1 MALPRV
7 RSRRIGA
14 LLVALATGLGAAVAA
29 PGAMSATQADDA
41 QGEAPRR
48 PRGSLLAQ
56 AGPMWATLTP
66 AQKDLLAPFE
76 AQWNAWSTVEKRAW
90 VVVAKRYSTLSQAKQ
105 DALRERIRDWA
116 VLTPEQ
122 RRMARLNYRIAR
134 TLPKEARDE
143 EVRRYQAL
151 PPEERDALQT
161 SSTSNTAARHAGSRT
176 GLAKQASQPMPGLGV
191 PRTTSH

>member
-1 MALPRV
+1 MTRAPRSLAGRV
-7 RSRRIGA
+7 GA
-14 LLVALATGLGAAVAA
+14 TIAVAA
-29 PGAMSATQADDA
+29 GLAVTALPAAHAADDTHA
-41 QGEAPRR
+41 DAPRR

-56 AGPMWATLTP
+56 AGPMWSMLTP
-66 AQKDLLAPFE
+66 AQQDLLAPFE

-90 VVVAKRYSTLSQAKQ
+90 IVVTKRYPTLSQAQQ

-116 VLTPEQ
+116 LLTPEQ

-151 PPEERDALQT
+151 TPEERDALQA

-176 GLAKQASQPMPGLGV
+176 GLAKHASQPMPGLGV
-191 PRTTSH
+191 PRAASH